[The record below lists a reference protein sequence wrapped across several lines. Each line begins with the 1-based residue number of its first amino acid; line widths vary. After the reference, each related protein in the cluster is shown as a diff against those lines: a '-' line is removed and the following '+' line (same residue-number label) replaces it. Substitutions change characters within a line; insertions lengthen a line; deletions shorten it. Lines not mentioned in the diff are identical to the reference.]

1 MSVAID
7 FNPLEAEFQQH
18 PHEVYA
24 RMRENAPVHF
34 IEAIGAYGL
43 FTHELCT
50 YALKHQPKLFTAR
63 DFIVNAF
70 GEFDPVPETVN
81 MIALDPPDHSRV
93 RRLANKAFTP
103 AIIRGMKADVETVI
117 DGLLDEVEAMP
128 GNTFDFTNDFA
139 AKVPASVT
147 ATIFGLEPEV
157 GGGAFKRWTIDL
169 IKAPSRSVL
178 AAEELEQM
186 HRSKVEVRE
195 FFTAEIARRRKDP
208 GKDLISHLVRAEEED
223 QTLSEL
229 EILSLLFIFIIGGAE
244 TPSHLIGTTLW
255 ELFSHPEAMAAV
267 KQNPERY
274 GDVLEETL
282 RAESPVHFIFQSA
295 SQELTIQD
303 VTIPA
308 GAAVFSFIAAAN
320 RDPLVFPNPNA
331 FDIERNSRADH
342 LAFARGPHYCIGDG
356 LGRLMCT
363 SALRKAFERF
373 PELRPVNPPAELEWM
388 PSFWVRGPKSFPVEY

>member
-1 MSVAID
+1 MSVAVD
-7 FNPLEAEFQQH
+7 FNPLDAAFQQN

-24 RMRENAPVHF
+24 FMRENAPVHH
-34 IEAIGAYGL
+34 IESIGAYGL

-70 GEFDPVPETVN
+70 GEFDPVPETTN

-103 AIIRGMKADVETVI
+103 SVIRSMKDDVEAVI
-117 DGLLDEVEAMP
+117 DGLLDDVEAMP
-128 GNTFDFTNDFA
+128 GRRFDFTTDFA
-139 AKVPASVT
+139 AAVPASVT
-147 ATIFGLEPEV
+147 ATIFGLDPEV
-157 GGGAFKRWTIDL
+157 GSGDFKRWTIDL
-169 IKAPSRSVL
+169 IKAPSRSIL
-178 AAEELEQM
+178 TPGELEQM

-255 ELFSHPEAMAAV
+255 ELFSHDEVMAEVRA
-267 KQNPERY
+267 NPERY
-274 GDVLEETL
+274 ADVLEETL

-303 VTIPA
+303 VTIPE
-308 GAAVFSFIAAAN
+308 GAMVFSFIAAAN
-320 RDPLVFPNPNA
+320 RDPLVFKDPDV
-331 FDIERNSRADH
+331 FDINRNSKADH

-363 SALRKAFERF
+363 SAIRKAFERF
-373 PELRPVNPPAELEWM
+373 PDLRPVNPPAELEWM
-388 PSFWVRGPKSFPVEY
+388 PSFWVRGPKTFPVEY

>member
-7 FNPLEAEFQQH
+7 FNPLDAAFQQN

-24 RMRENAPVHF
+24 FMRDNAPVHH
-34 IEAIGAYGL
+34 IESINAYGL

-103 AIIRGMKADVETVI
+103 AVIRSMAADVEAVI

-128 GNTFDFTNDFA
+128 GRSFDFTTDFA
-139 AKVPASVT
+139 ASVPASVT
-147 ATIFGLEPEV
+147 ATIFGLDPEV
-157 GGGAFKRWTIDL
+157 GSGDFKRWTIDL
-169 IKAPSRSVL
+169 IKAPSRSIL
-178 AAEELEQM
+178 SAAELEQM

-195 FFTAEIARRRKDP
+195 FFTAEIARRRKSP
-208 GKDLISHLVRAEEED
+208 GNDLISHLVRAEEED
-223 QTLSEL
+223 QTLTEL

-255 ELFSHPEAMAAV
+255 ELFSHDEVMAEVRA
-267 KQNPERY
+267 NPERY

-295 SQELTIQD
+295 SQELTISD
-303 VTIPA
+303 VTIPE
-308 GAAVFSFIAAAN
+308 GAMVFSFIAAAN
-320 RDPLVFPNPNA
+320 RDPLVFKDPDT
-331 FDIERNSRADH
+331 FDINRNSKADH

-363 SALRKAFERF
+363 AAVRKAFERF
-373 PELRPVNPPAELEWM
+373 PTLRPVNPPSELEWM
-388 PSFWVRGPKSFPVEY
+388 PSFWVRGPKNFPVEY